1 MNNKFS
7 SFFIANKIRTK
18 LLLFIDQEIQSKIKQ
33 NKLKDNLR
41 KYHESKLFN
50 HVKTYAYQPNI
61 VFMST
66 INNFDFSNAKNKQ
79 KRKNSKNSCSTFEIT
94 PNNNNILSQT
104 GENSVNVCDLNF
116 TKRKKISHYNSICFH
131 EKYYSI
137 KRNIRHSSTFQIYK
151 KPKTDKKYLKDL
163 CSNFKITNKKISYNK
178 VNCKYLINKVS
189 KGNSS
194 PIKKI
199 KRKNENNPC
208 F

>member
-18 LLLFIDQEIQSKIKQ
+18 LLLFIDQEIQSKIKE

-151 KPKTDKKYLKDL
+151 KPKTDKKYLNNL
-163 CSNFKITNKKISYNK
+163 CDKLKIPSKKTFYSK
-178 VNCKYLINKVS
+178 INYKTFV
-189 KGNSS
+189 KRTKIGDSS

-199 KRKNENNPC
+199 NRKNEKNPR